1 MPAKFVVEIS
11 RTAEADAEAIWTFIA
26 KDNPDAADR
35 FVLELGKQV
44 ATLERFPERCAL
56 IPENDLMGTVYRHL
70 VYGDYRTVFRVAG
83 RRVIVLRIVHGARL
97 MDSSMF
103 DRHV

>member
-11 RTAEADAEAIWTFIA
+11 RTAEADVEAIWTFIA
-26 KDNPDAADR
+26 KDNRDAADR
-35 FVLELGKQV
+35 FVLELDRQV

-56 IPENDLMGTVYRHL
+56 IPENDLMGTSYRHL
-70 VYGDYRTVFRVAG
+70 LYGDYRTLFRIAG

-97 MDSSMF
+97 LDSTTF
-103 DRHV
+103 ER

>member
-1 MPAKFVVEIS
+1 M
-11 RTAEADAEAIWTFIA
+11 EAIWAFIA
-26 KDNPDAADR
+26 TDNPDAADR
-35 FVLELGKQV
+35 FVLELDRQV

-56 IPENDLMGTVYRHL
+56 IPENDLMGTAYRHL
-70 VYGDYRTVFRVAG
+70 VYGDYRTVFRVTG